1 VAVSATTHANVL
13 ITIIAGKKGGELM
26 RLKIW
31 SGVTTVIILLALL
44 VAVPL
49 LSACGGSAP
58 AATSAPATSAPAVTT
73 QAPQAQKAEF
83 EVIRTAANAYLT
95 SSPQWNIAAKDLYML
110 INDDDKSN
118 DPVIVSVRAAA
129 DYAKG
134 HVPGAINIP
143 LADLAKPESLAKLPK
158 DGKIVAYCYTGH
170 TGSQA
175 TAILNLLGYNTSNLK
190 FGMTSWTKNTDVAS
204 GRYDEAKDCMD
215 YPFETTANIPTKTY
229 SLPTIENTSSND
241 DSEILRAAAN
251 AYVTSSPQ
259 WNIAAKDLYLLLNDG
274 DPSNDPVIVSVRSAA
289 DYAKGHVP
297 GAINI
302 PLADLAKP
310 ENLAKLPTDKKIVAY
325 CYTGHTG
332 SQATAILNLLGYDAS
347 NLKFGMTS
355 WTKNTDVA
363 SGRYD
368 EAKDCM
374 DYPFVTGTSPK

>member
-1 VAVSATTHANVL
+1 MIVSASFQANVH
-13 ITIIAGKKGGELM
+13 IIQIISKRKQGGNLM
-26 RLKIW
+26 RLRFRT
-31 SGVTTVIILLALL
+31 SVTTIIILLALL
-44 VAVPL
+44 VVMPL
-49 LSACGGSAP
+49 LSACGGGAAPATTSAPVATTPAP
-58 AATSAPATSAPAVTT
+58 AATQVS
-73 QAPQAQKAEF
+73 EF
-83 EVIRTAANAYLT
+83 EVI
-95 SSPQWNIAAKDLYML
+95 
-110 INDDDKSN
+110 
-118 DPVIVSVRAAA
+118 
-129 DYAKG
+129 
-134 HVPGAINIP
+134 
-143 LADLAKPESLAKLPK
+143 
-158 DGKIVAYCYTGH
+158 
-170 TGSQA
+170 
-175 TAILNLLGYNTSNLK
+175 
-190 FGMTSWTKNTDVAS
+190 
-204 GRYDEAKDCMD
+204 
-215 YPFETTANIPTKTY
+215 
-229 SLPTIENTSSND
+229 
-241 DSEILRAAAN
+241 RAAAN

-310 ENLAKLPTDKKIVAY
+310 ESLAKLPKDKKIVAYCYTGHTGSQATAILNLLGYNASNLKFGMTSWTKDTTVASGRYDEAKDCMDYPFETTANSPTKTYSLPTIDNTSSNDKAEILRAAANAYVTSSPQWNIAAKDLYLLLNDGDPSNDPVIVSVRSAADYAKGHVPGAINIPLAELTKPENLAKLPTDKKIVAY

-332 SQATAILNLLGYDAS
+332 SQATAILNLLGYNAS